1 MSDINNFN
9 QIENRVLFEL
19 EKSKH
24 KEIFTL
30 RDVELISQFSESTI
44 RRAIS
49 SSRLK
54 SMQQVKGGRLMFTR
68 EAVMNWLNG
77 GGR

>member
-1 MSDINNFN
+1 MTDINNFN
-9 QIENRVLFEL
+9 NIENRVLFEL

-30 RDVELISQFSESTI
+30 RDVMLVSQFSESTC
-44 RRAIS
+44 RRAIRD
-49 SSRLK
+49 SRLK
-54 SMQQVKGGRLMFTR
+54 KMQQVEGGRLMFTR
-68 EAVMNWLNG
+68 EAVMNWLSG

>member
-1 MSDINNFN
+1 MKENDFSY
-9 QIENRVLFEL
+9 IENRVLFEL

-30 RDVELISQFSESTI
+30 RDVELMSQFSESTI
-44 RRAIS
+44 RRAIANQ
-49 SSRLK
+49 RLK

-68 EAVMNWLNG
+68 QAVMNWLQG
-77 GGR
+77 GK

>member
-30 RDVELISQFSESTI
+30 KDVELISQFSESTI

-54 SMQQVKGGRLMFTR
+54 SMQQIKGGRLMFTR
-68 EAVMNWLNG
+68 EAVMNWLQG
-77 GGR
+77 A

>member
-77 GGR
+77 GQK